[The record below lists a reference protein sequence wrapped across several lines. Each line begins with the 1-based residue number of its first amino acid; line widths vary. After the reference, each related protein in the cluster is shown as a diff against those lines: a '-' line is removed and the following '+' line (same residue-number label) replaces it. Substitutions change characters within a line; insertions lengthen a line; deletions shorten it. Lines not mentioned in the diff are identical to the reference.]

1 MNNDFLE
8 EEEMKDTQETQE
20 ISLLEILDILTS
32 NIWKI
37 ISTTIIGVVIA
48 ALVTFFLM
56 TPQYTST
63 TDIVVNNTATT
74 TNEDTITQAGLQAN
88 LTLLNTYQS
97 LVSRPLVLEPA
108 IAAVPEAEGMTA
120 GELAQN
126 VTVSMD
132 SDSLLFTISV
142 ENESPFMAANLANA
156 IAASLSE
163 VVKDVLQVENVSI
176 VTPATPNE
184 SPTSPNVLLNI
195 IIGGL
200 LGLIIGVVYQFIK
213 AMLDNS
219 VKSSDIIEELDW
231 TLLGTIPEMDK
242 AKIDSTRFKATAPS
256 EGARHR
262 RRV

>member
-1 MNNDFLE
+1 
-8 EEEMKDTQETQE
+8 MKDTQETQE
-20 ISLLEILDILTS
+20 ISLLEILNILTS

-37 ISTTIIGVVIA
+37 ISTTVIGIVLA

-56 TPQYTST
+56 TPKYTST
-63 TDIVVNNTATT
+63 TDIVVNNTNTT
-74 TNEDTITQAGLQAN
+74 TSENTITQAGLQAN

-120 GELAQN
+120 GELAEN

-156 IAASLSE
+156 IAASFSE
-163 VVKDVLQVENVSI
+163 VVKDVLQVENVAI
-176 VTPATPNE
+176 VTPAAPSE
-184 SPTSPNVLLNI
+184 APTSPNILLNL

-231 TLLGTIPEMDK
+231 TLLGTIPEMNK
-242 AKIDSTRFKATAPS
+242 SKIDDTRFKATATS
-256 EGARHR
+256 DGARHR